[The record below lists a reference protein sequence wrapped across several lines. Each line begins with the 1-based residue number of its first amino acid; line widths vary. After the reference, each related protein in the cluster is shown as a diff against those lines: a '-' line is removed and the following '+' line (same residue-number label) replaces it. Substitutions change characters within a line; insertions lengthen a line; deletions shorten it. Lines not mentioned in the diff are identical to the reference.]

1 MNYREIKSYEDA
13 CKALGLKPISD
24 EVFNAFGQD
33 AKTMAAYHKLAV
45 ITRAINGGWQPDWS
59 NKSQQKYEP
68 YIYTNPAGL
77 SCASTHSS
85 PAYANAYFGSRLCF
99 SDYERATFAAKTFGD
114 TLYKDYFRP
123 EPYSKK
129 QEQDT
134 ADKKEQNTESENGGD
149 VEEVRHIDDLSDAPD
164 FLQKVGEITQKYIQP
179 LLEEDKQNRAV
190 IFIAVQDKSKD
201 EDSETGLA
209 TTFTIAGKQGTLAK
223 GLARFLQHKQN
234 QEIIKSAFF
243 CVKVERLMKEGSK
256 AIKDI
261 INLI

>member
-1 MNYREIKSYEDA
+1 MNYKEIKSYEDA

-45 ITRAINGGWQPDWS
+45 ITRAMNEGWQPNWS
-59 NKSQQKYEP
+59 NHDEWKYEP
-68 YIYTNPAGL
+68 YMYTNSAGL
-77 SCASTHSS
+77 SCAVTNHG
-85 PAYANAYFGSRLCF
+85 PAYAHTAIGSRLCF
-99 SDYERATFAAKTFGD
+99 RDYERATFAIKTFGD
-114 TLYKDYFRP
+114 TLYKDYFFP
-123 EPYSKK
+123 EPYNKE
-129 QEQDT
+129 QEQD
-134 ADKKEQNTESENGGD
+134 TESENGGD
-149 VEEVRHIDDLSDAPD
+149 VEEERHIDDLSDAPD

-190 IFIAVQDKSKD
+190 IFIAVQDKSED

-256 AIKDI
+256 VIKDI